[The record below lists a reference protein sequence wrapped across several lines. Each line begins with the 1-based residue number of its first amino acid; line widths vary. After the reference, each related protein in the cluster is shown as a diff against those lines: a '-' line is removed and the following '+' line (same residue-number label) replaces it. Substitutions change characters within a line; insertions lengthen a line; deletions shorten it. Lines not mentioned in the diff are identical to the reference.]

1 MKTAACYIRVSTD
14 YQTEYSPD
22 SQLKAIQQYCERNEI
37 LLLEDCIFAE
47 DGGKSGKDTKKR
59 TEFQRLIA
67 LSKKKPKPF
76 DAIMVWKFSRFARN
90 QEESIVI
97 KSMLQKQGIEVISI
111 SEPIPDNAFG
121 SLIERIIEWS
131 DEYYLTNLSEEVK
144 RGMKERAS
152 RGEPV
157 TPPPIGYK
165 LESGM
170 WVPDE
175 QADYVRK
182 IFNDYLS
189 GLGLRTIA
197 QKYAALGL
205 RTKRG
210 NTPDNRF
217 IEYMLRNPAYIGKI
231 RWSKNGRAASTR
243 HYDDP
248 NILVYDGK
256 HKPLIDVDTF
266 EAVQN
271 KLNAKKQMYL
281 KYQRSEQKANYML
294 RGLVRCSACGAT
306 LTMNTRHIGLQCHN
320 YNRGSC
326 TVSHYVTE
334 KYLNNAVIE
343 YLKNILDNPFLIS
356 VTTKHSSL
364 PEQQTLDLQKMLDN
378 ENKKLQRVKIAY
390 ENGIDTLEEYK
401 VNKTKILNAI
411 QQIKN
416 DMSASKKE
424 ELNIEEFN
432 NRIVDVLEI
441 ITNDNQSAE
450 TKNKA
455 LRLIIEK
462 IIYNKANKNIDI
474 IFYS

>member
-14 YQTEYSPD
+14 DQTEYSPD

-37 LLLEDCIFAE
+37 LLLDDCIFAE
-47 DGGKSGKDTKKR
+47 DGGKSGKDMKKR
-59 TEFQRLIA
+59 TEFQRLIT

-76 DAIMVWKFSRFARN
+76 DAILVWKFSRFARN
-90 QEESIVI
+90 QEESIVV

-165 LESGM
+165 LENGV

-175 QADYVRK
+175 QAHNIQR
-182 IFNDYLS
+182 IFNDYLN

-197 QKYAALGL
+197 TKYAALGL
-205 RTKRG
+205 KTKRG
-210 NTPDNRF
+210 NAPDNRF

-231 RWSKNGRAASTR
+231 RWSQNGRAASAR

-271 KLNAKKQMYL
+271 KLNAKKKMYS

-306 LTMNTRHIGLQCHN
+306 LTMNARHIGLQCHN
-320 YNRGSC
+320 YNRGTC
-326 TVSHYVTE
+326 TISHYVTE

-343 YLKNILDNPFLIS
+343 YLKNILDKPFLLS
-356 VTTKHSSL
+356 VIPLQPASQN
-364 PEQQTLDLQKMLDN
+364 QQLLDLQKMLDN
-378 ENKKLQRVKIAY
+378 EIKKLERVKIAY
-390 ENGIDTLEEYK
+390 ENGVDTLDEYK
-401 VNKTKILNAI
+401 SNKNKILKVI
-411 QQIKN
+411 EQIKS
-416 DMSASKKE
+416 DMSTLEKEKFNIKKYSSKMVK
-424 ELNIEEFN
+424 I
-432 NRIVDVLEI
+432 LEI
-441 ITNDNQSAE
+441 ITDDNQSAE
-450 TKNKA
+450 AKNKA
-455 LRLIIEK
+455 LRLIIER
-462 IIYNKANKNIDI
+462 IIYNKTNKTIDI